1 MHAFFLRKACRN
13 SGNFAELSQDF
24 ETKVASS
31 RRRAAAFSDLNAR
44 LTQSRA
50 SVTPYVLQ
58 SARWPRTIQFCAR
71 NALKFQNFYNS
82 FVKVLRKFCVV
93 STLDAYLFG
102 PDRTFDFTESNK
114 DVKRLAQRTL
124 AECTHFFCARRAEIP
139 ESLQNFRRILK
150 QNLRHLN
157 AARQLFRI

>member
-93 STLDAYLFG
+93 STPDAYLFG
-102 PDRTFDFTESNK
+102 SDHTSDFTNSRSDVTRLSKPKIFDFMI
-114 DVKRLAQRTL
+114 
-124 AECTHFFCARRAEIP
+124 FFCARRAEIP
-139 ESLQNFRRILK
+139 ELCFAFHSQD
-150 QNLRHLN
+150 
-157 AARQLFRI
+157 FRIKVA